1 MAIVSLSTRVLEV
14 ELNLGRLED
23 QEAALTAVSSP
34 QPLTVILHVTLTFT
48 HRHYNLKGSS

>member
-34 QPLTVILHVTLTFT
+34 QPPFSSLLKSFVRSHFIPHV
-48 HRHYNLKGSS
+48 